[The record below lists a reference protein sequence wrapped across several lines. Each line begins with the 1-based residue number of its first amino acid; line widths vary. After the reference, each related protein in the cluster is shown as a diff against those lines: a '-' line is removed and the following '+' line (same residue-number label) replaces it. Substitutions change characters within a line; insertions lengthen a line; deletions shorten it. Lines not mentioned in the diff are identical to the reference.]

1 MTVAERMYRML
12 VWLYPAK
19 HRQAYEQPMLQHARD
34 LGRAARQ
41 RGRWH
46 VAMLCWRLLKDGI
59 INAAIE
65 HLEVIKMANHRYTP
79 VPWLSVILAAL
90 PGLLIALS
98 RREAALL
105 DPLLPILRYV
115 YLGLLVLVTPIMWWQ
130 RRRFPVWALLPA
142 GALIWVLTYVA
153 GSELSRQVRSLTM
166 FDLQW
171 TGIETGITLI
181 NLVLGAALFVALLRG
196 RRVPGFTW
204 LVIGVIVSGH
214 VLMAVLYSLAI
225 YSGTEFF
232 PGMVQYFTKSGIG
245 PVEGLMLVA
254 VGLLA
259 ARQHGVLA
267 ILVVVGGYSYMC
279 MDSDYLFGHPLREW
293 AGLSVY
299 LAAVTISFLVVVPVA
314 LLRARTRL
322 GRALAVFVPVV
333 IFHVARLIVPL
344 LVIQQPVK
352 ARLGDVVFSISIVL
366 SLVLGWVLYG
376 QVGEASWGERGGSRE
391 YGVRSR
397 E

>member
-46 VAMLCWRLLKDGI
+46 VAMLCGRLLKDGI

-79 VPWLSVILAAL
+79 VPWLGVILAAF

-98 RREAALL
+98 RRYAVLL
-105 DPLLPILRYV
+105 GPLSSILGYV

-142 GALIWVLTYVA
+142 GALIWVLTYMA
-153 GSELSRQVRSLTM
+153 GSELSRQVRSLSM

-171 TGIETGITLI
+171 TGMETGITLI

-196 RRVPGFTW
+196 RRVPGVAW
-204 LVIGVIVSGH
+204 LVIGIIVLGH
-214 VLMAVLYSLAI
+214 VLMAALYSLAG
-225 YSGTEFF
+225 YGGTELLS
-232 PGMVQYFTKSGIG
+232 GMLQYFTASGIG
-245 PVEGLMLVA
+245 PIEGLMLVA
-254 VGLLA
+254 AGLLA

-279 MDSDYLFGHPLREW
+279 MDSDYLFGYPLREW
-293 AGLSVY
+293 TGLSVY

-322 GRALAVFVPVV
+322 ERALAVFVPVV
-333 IFHVARLIVPL
+333 IFHVARLTVPL

-352 ARLGDVVFSISIVL
+352 VGPGEVVFSISIVL
-366 SLVLGWVLYG
+366 SLVLGWVLYSY
-376 QVGEASWGERGGSRE
+376 VGDAPGDGEGSALL
-391 YGVRSR
+391 GVGSM

>member
-1 MTVAERMYRML
+1 MTMAERMYRML

-65 HLEVIKMANHRYTP
+65 QMEVIKMGNHRYTP

-115 YLGLLVLVTPIMWWQ
+115 YLGLLVLVAPIMWWQ

-166 FDLQW
+166 FDLRW
-171 TGIETGITLI
+171 TGMETGITLI

-196 RRVPGFTW
+196 RRIPGVAW
-204 LVIGVIVSGH
+204 LVIGIIVLGH
-214 VLMAVLYSLAI
+214 VLMAALYSLAG
-225 YSGTEFF
+225 YGGTELLS
-232 PGMVQYFTKSGIG
+232 GMLQYFTASGIG
-245 PVEGLMLVA
+245 PIEGLMLVA
-254 VGLLA
+254 AGLLA

-279 MDSDYLFGHPLREW
+279 MDSDYLFGYPLREW
-293 AGLSVY
+293 TGLSVY

-322 GRALAVFVPVV
+322 ERALAVFVPVV
-333 IFHVARLIVPL
+333 IFHVARLTVPL

-352 ARLGDVVFSISIVL
+352 LGPGEVIFSISIVL
-366 SLVLGWVLYG
+366 SLVLGWVLYSY
-376 QVGEASWGERGGSRE
+376 VGDAPGDGEGSALL
-391 YGVRSR
+391 GVGSM

>member
-46 VAMLCWRLLKDGI
+46 VAMLCGRLLKDGI

-142 GALIWVLTYVA
+142 GALIWVLTYMA
-153 GSELSRQVRSLTM
+153 GSELSRQVRSLST

-171 TGIETGITLI
+171 TGMETGITLI

-196 RRVPGFTW
+196 RRVSGLAW
-204 LVIGVIVSGH
+204 LVIGVIVFGH
-214 VLMAVLYSLAI
+214 VLLAVLYSRVR
-225 YSGTEFF
+225 YSGTGFF
-232 PGMVQYFTKSGIG
+232 SGVLKYFTVSGIG

-254 VGLLA
+254 AGLLA

-279 MDSDYLFGHPLREW
+279 MDSDYLFGYSLREW
-293 AGLSVY
+293 TGLSAY
-299 LAAVTISFLVVVPVA
+299 LAAVTVSFLVVVPVA

-333 IFHVARLIVPL
+333 IFHVARLTVPL
-344 LVIQQPVK
+344 LVIEQPVK
-352 ARLGDVVFSISIVL
+352 VGAGEVVFSVGIVL
-366 SLVLGWVLYG
+366 SLVLGWALYG
-376 QVGEASWGERGGSRE
+376 QVGEASGDGHGGSME
-391 YGVRSR
+391 YGVRSM

>member
-1 MTVAERMYRML
+1 MTMAERMYRML

-46 VAMLCWRLLKDGI
+46 VAVLCGRLLKDGI

-65 HLEVIKMANHRYTP
+65 HLEVIKMGDHRYTP
-79 VPWLSVILAAL
+79 VPWLSVILAAF

-98 RREAALL
+98 RRYAVVL
-105 DPLLPILRYV
+105 DPVLPILGYV

-142 GALIWVLTYVA
+142 GALIWVLTYMA
-153 GSELSRQVRSLTM
+153 GSELSRQVRSLST
-166 FDLQW
+166 FDLRW
-171 TGIETGITLI
+171 TGMETGITLI
-181 NLVLGAALFVALLRG
+181 NLVLGAALFVAVLRG
-196 RRVPGFTW
+196 RRVSGLAW

-214 VLMAVLYSLAI
+214 VLLAVLYSRAR

-232 PGMVQYFTKSGIG
+232 PGMVQYFTASGIG

-279 MDSDYLFGHPLREW
+279 MDSDYLFGYPLREW
-293 AGLSVY
+293 AGLSAY
-299 LAAVTISFLVVVPVA
+299 LAAVTVSFLVVVPVA

-322 GRALAVFVPVV
+322 GRALAVFVPVA

-344 LVIQQPVK
+344 LVIEQPVK
-352 ARLGDVVFSISIVL
+352 VGPGEVIFSISIVL

-376 QVGEASWGERGGSRE
+376 QVGEASWGERGGSME
-391 YGVRSR
+391 
-397 E
+397 

>member
-1 MTVAERMYRML
+1 MTMAERMYRML

-46 VAMLCWRLLKDGI
+46 VAMLCGRLLKDGI

-65 HLEVIKMANHRYTP
+65 HLEVIKMGDHRYTP
-79 VPWLSVILAAL
+79 VPWLSVILAAF

-98 RREAALL
+98 RRYAVVL
-105 DPLLPILRYV
+105 DPVLPILGYV

-142 GALIWVLTYVA
+142 GALIWVLTYMA
-153 GSELSRQVRSLTM
+153 GSELSRQVRSLST
-166 FDLQW
+166 FDLRW
-171 TGIETGITLI
+171 TGMETGITLI
-181 NLVLGAALFVALLRG
+181 NLVLGAALFVAVLRG
-196 RRVPGFTW
+196 RRVSGLAW

-214 VLMAVLYSLAI
+214 VLLAVLYSRAR
-225 YSGTEFF
+225 YSGTELLS
-232 PGMVQYFTKSGIG
+232 GVLKYFTASGIG

-279 MDSDYLFGHPLREW
+279 MDSDYLFGYPLREW
-293 AGLSVY
+293 AGLSAY
-299 LAAVTISFLVVVPVA
+299 LAAVTVSFLVVVPVA

-322 GRALAVFVPVV
+322 GRALAVFVPVA

-344 LVIQQPVK
+344 LVIEQPVK
-352 ARLGDVVFSISIVL
+352 VGPGEVIFSISIVL

-376 QVGEASWGERGGSRE
+376 QVGEASWGERGGSME
-391 YGVRSR
+391 
-397 E
+397 